1 MTTFDLSPDERVI
14 VTGAGGV
21 LGTAISSLLRT
32 LPHKSALFLQRG
44 DCDLL
49 EKHST
54 EKLWHEFRPTLVFHL
69 AGRVAGIQGNLAFGG
84 EAFYENMLMGLNVVE
99 ASRQAGVRKVVAAGT
114 AAIYSD
120 QVPLPMREADLWNGA
135 PHGSEGPYGHAKRAL
150 LAHLEAYKQQYG
162 MEYAYLICTNLYGA
176 NDRFDTK
183 NGHVVP
189 SLVARFYEA
198 VQDNHPSI
206 TIWGDGTPTRDFL
219 YSEDAAQGFLA
230 AAGAPAGAYNLA
242 SGTVVS
248 IRQLVE
254 ILVTISGF
262 LGDVLWDVKK
272 PKGQMRRDYDI
283 SAITAQ
289 RWRAGITLEEGVR
302 RTWRWYAENHA
313 HARR

>member
-21 LGTAISSLLRT
+21 LGTALSGLLRT
-32 LPHKSALFLQRG
+32 LPHKAALFLRRG

-49 EKHST
+49 EKNST
-54 EKLWHEFRPTLVFHL
+54 EKLWREFRPTLVFHL

-84 EAFYENMLMGLNVVE
+84 AAFYENMLMGLNVVE
-99 ASRQAGVRKVVAAGT
+99 ASRLAGVRKVVAAGT

-183 NGHVVP
+183 HGHVVP

-198 VQDNHPSI
+198 VQDDQPSI
-206 TIWGDGTPTRDFL
+206 TIWGDGRPTRDFL
-219 YSEDAAQGFLA
+219 YSDDAAAGFITAAQGPS
-230 AAGAPAGAYNLA
+230 GVYNLA
-242 SGTVVS
+242 SGTVLS

-254 ILVTISGF
+254 ALVEISGF
-262 LGDVLWDVKK
+262 SGEILWDTSR
-272 PKGQMRRDYDI
+272 PSGQLQRAYNID
-283 SAITAQ
+283 AIRTLG
-289 RWRAGITLEEGVR
+289 WRAHTLPNDGLAQ
-302 RTWRWYAENHA
+302 TYRWYASNWQR
-313 HARR
+313 ARR